1 MKTVAECIAWIDFMT
16 SRSNLK
22 PNIEDMNYLKAI
34 KHYLRREEVFQQ
46 QPLKI
51 HPPIEDRYW

>member
-16 SRSNLK
+16 SRGNLK
-22 PNIEDMNYLKAI
+22 PNIEDMNYWKAI
-34 KHYLRREEVFQQ
+34 KHYLRREEIFQQ

-51 HPPIEDRYW
+51 HPPTDCK